1 MVSFQGARKL
11 SSYLFRGEVYPLER
25 KVGSCGY
32 GKKRCQVCINIT
44 ETDSFTSASTNKTH
58 TINHLFNCR
67 EKCLVYLLTCRICL
81 KQYVGQ
87 TVESSEIDRT
97 TINSTIEKY
106 LNRQPCFQEHI
117 FEHFNGDNQS
127 GFLENI
133 SVTFIDKTDPH

>member
-1 MVSFQGARKL
+1 MVSFRGARKL

-44 ETDSFTSASTNKTH
+44 ETDSFTSASTSKTH

-81 KQYVGQ
+81 K
-87 TVESSEIDRT
+87 
-97 TINSTIEKY
+97 
-106 LNRQPCFQEHI
+106 
-117 FEHFNGDNQS
+117 
-127 GFLENI
+127 
-133 SVTFIDKTDPH
+133 